1 MCRHHGRHMMMKHR
15 MMTDCGMSPHFGPG
29 MGHGPGMGGGPCMGR
44 HFVTK
49 EEKLELLEE
58 YRKWLE
64 KEAKGVE
71 EFIADMK
78 KE

>member
-1 MCRHHGRHMMMKHR
+1 MCRHHGRHEMMRHR
-15 MMTDCGMSPHFGPG
+15 MMRDCGMGPNFGSS
-29 MGHGPGMGGGPCMGR
+29 MGHGPCMGR

-58 YRKWLE
+58 YKKWLE

-71 EFIADMK
+71 EFIADIN

>member
-1 MCRHHGRHMMMKHR
+1 MCRHHGRHMMMKNR
-15 MMTDCGMSPHFGPG
+15 MMMDCGMGAHHGPG
-29 MGHGPGMGGGPCMGR
+29 MGHGPCMGR

-49 EEKLELLEE
+49 EERVELLEE
-58 YRKWLE
+58 YKKWLE

>member
-1 MCRHHGRHMMMKHR
+1 MCRHHGRHLMMKDRMMM
-15 MMTDCGMSPHFGPG
+15 DCGMGPYY
-29 MGHGPGMGGGPCMGR
+29 GHGMAHGPCIGR

-58 YRKWLE
+58 YKKWLE
-64 KEAKGVE
+64 KESKGVE
-71 EFIADMK
+71 EFISDIK

>member
-1 MCRHHGRHMMMKHR
+1 MMMKHR
-15 MMTDCGMSPHFGPG
+15 MMMDCGMGPH
-29 MGHGPGMGGGPCMGR
+29 HGPGMNHGPCMGR

-49 EEKLELLEE
+49 EERMELLEE
-58 YRKWLE
+58 YKKWLE

-71 EFIADMK
+71 EFIADLK